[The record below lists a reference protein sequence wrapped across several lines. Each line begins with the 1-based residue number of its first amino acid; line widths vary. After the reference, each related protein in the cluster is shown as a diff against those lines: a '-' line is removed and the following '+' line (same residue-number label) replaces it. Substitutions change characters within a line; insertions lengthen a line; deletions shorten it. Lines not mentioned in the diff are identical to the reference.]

1 MRRQKR
7 KDGRLPR
14 NAAPIE
20 VTIDHVGGRGDGVGR
35 ASYTHNYRTDE
46 HNVFVP
52 ATLPGER
59 VLAQP
64 LSLTGQGIKT
74 RIIELITESP
84 DRQAPGCT
92 AFPACGGCNFQ
103 HWSDGQIAGW
113 KQELV
118 TNFLQRA
125 GVEPKIMRP
134 MLVSPLHS
142 RRRAVFHLK
151 RLAQSAVGGFQER
164 QGVQIIHPAGCT
176 VLHPD
181 LLRILDA
188 LTAFMDAHMPVGTTL
203 DAHVNLLDQGGCLY
217 LTGLDSWPSVTMA
230 ALADWAGSMAA
241 DGVPLARL
249 AVRDHG
255 LPMMLYAPSP
265 PTLKF
270 GAVGVVPPPG
280 AFLQPT
286 IAGEDALQQAVAEI
300 VGKARILADL
310 FAGCGTLSLPLLP
323 DLTRL
328 IAAEQDAEAVGAL
341 KAGADAT
348 GLGGRVTPIVRDLG
362 TAPLLAEELRKCD
375 AVVLDPPR
383 AGAAAQCAALAT
395 STVPVIAMVSCNP
408 ASFARD
414 AATLCNAGYVLEWV
428 QPNDQF
434 RFTNHVELVAKF
446 TR

>member
-14 NAAPIE
+14 NAAPLE

-59 VLAQP
+59 VLVQP
-64 LSLTGQGIKT
+64 LSITGQGIKT

-84 DRQAPGCT
+84 DRHAPGCN

-103 HWSDGQIAGW
+103 HWSDGQIADW
-113 KQELV
+113 KQDLI
-118 TNFLQRA
+118 TSFLSRA
-125 GVEPKIMRP
+125 GVEPKTMRP

-164 QGVQIIHPAGCT
+164 QGVQIIYPAGCT

-181 LLRILDA
+181 LLGILDA
-188 LTAFMDAHMPVGTTL
+188 LTAFVGAHLPVGTTL
-203 DAHVNLLDQGGCLY
+203 DAHVNLLDRGACLY
-217 LTGLDSWPSVTMA
+217 LTGLNSWPAATMA
-230 ALADWAGSMAA
+230 ALADWAGSMAT
-241 DGVPLARL
+241 DGVRFARL
-249 AVRDHG
+249 AVCDHG
-255 LPMMLYAPSP
+255 IPMMLYAPTP

-286 IAGEDALQQAVAEI
+286 KDGETALQQAVAEI
-300 VGKARILADL
+300 VGEARILVDL

-323 DLTRL
+323 NLTRL

-341 KAGADAT
+341 KAGADAA
-348 GLGGRVTPIVRDLG
+348 GLGGRVTAFVRDLG
-362 TAPLLAEELRKCD
+362 TAPLLADELKKCD
-375 AVVLDPPR
+375 AVILDPPR

-395 STVPVIAMVSCNP
+395 SAVPIIAMVSCNP
-408 ASFARD
+408 ARFARD
-414 AATLCNAGYVLEWV
+414 AATVCEAGYTLEWV
-428 QPNDQF
+428 QPSDQF

>member
-14 NAAPIE
+14 NAAPLE

-59 VLAQP
+59 VLVQP
-64 LSLTGQGIKT
+64 ISLTGQGIKT

-84 DRQAPGCT
+84 DRHAPGCN

-103 HWSDGQIAGW
+103 HWSDGQIADW
-113 KQELV
+113 KQDLI
-118 TNFLQRA
+118 TSFLSRA
-125 GVEPKIMRP
+125 GVEPKTMRP

-164 QGVQIIHPAGCT
+164 QGVQIIYPAGCT

-181 LLRILDA
+181 LLGILDA
-188 LTAFMDAHMPVGTTL
+188 LTAFVGAHLPVGTTL
-203 DAHVNLLDQGGCLY
+203 DAHVNLLDRGACLY
-217 LTGLDSWPSVTMA
+217 LTGLDSWPAATMA
-230 ALADWAGSMAA
+230 ALADWAGSMAT
-241 DGVPLARL
+241 DSVRLARL
-249 AVRDHG
+249 AVCDHG
-255 LPMMLYAPSP
+255 IPMMLYAPTP

-286 IAGEDALQQAVAEI
+286 KDGETALQQAVAEI
-300 VGKARILADL
+300 VGEARILADL

-323 DLTRL
+323 NLTRL

-341 KAGADAT
+341 KAGADAA
-348 GLGGRVTPIVRDLG
+348 GLGGRVTAFVRDLG
-362 TAPLLAEELRKCD
+362 TAPLLADKLKKCD
-375 AVVLDPPR
+375 AVILDPPR
-383 AGAAAQCAALAT
+383 AGAAAQCAALVT
-395 STVPVIAMVSCNP
+395 SAVPIIAMVSCNP

-414 AATLCNAGYVLEWV
+414 AATLCEAGYTLEWV
-428 QPNDQF
+428 QPSDQF